1 MAKTKKYF
9 IRTINNEL
17 KEKEGKQV
25 DENAFIYKGEGV
37 KKWAIT
43 DIKTGC
49 FVCNG
54 KTQKQAIEIY
64 QSEDMQEKIKRA
76 YKNPI
81 YKARVKEFK
90 QLIKD
95 LAKA

>member
-9 IRTINNEL
+9 IRTNKNEL
-17 KEKEGKQV
+17 KEKEGQQV
-25 DENAFIYKGEGV
+25 DENAFIYKGKERNHWIISDAKSGLYICSGDT
-37 KKWAIT
+37 KKETIAM
-43 DIKTGC
+43 
-49 FVCNG
+49 
-54 KTQKQAIEIY
+54 Y
-64 QSEDMQEKIKRA
+64 QSEDMQEKVKRA

-81 YKARVKEFK
+81 YKTRVKEFK